1 MKLDTGSPADMAMDV
16 RLAVDS
22 VEYYV
27 PFALPQG
34 VKEAVV
40 TIGRVA
46 ANAVCWDN
54 ISLADTFDTSNT
66 DYYRPGEICTGDTL

>member
-1 MKLDTGSPADMAMDV
+1 MAMDV

-34 VKEAVV
+34 AKEATV

-46 ANAVCWDN
+46 ANAICWDS
-54 ISLADTFDTSNT
+54 IRLADTFDTTNT
-66 DYYRPGEICTGDTL
+66 DYYG

>member
-1 MKLDTGSPADMAMDV
+1 MAMDV

-34 VKEAVV
+34 AKEAVV

-46 ANAVCWDN
+46 ANAVCWR
-54 ISLADTFDTSNT
+54 ISLLLIHSIQ
-66 DYYRPGEICTGDTL
+66 RIRLLPS